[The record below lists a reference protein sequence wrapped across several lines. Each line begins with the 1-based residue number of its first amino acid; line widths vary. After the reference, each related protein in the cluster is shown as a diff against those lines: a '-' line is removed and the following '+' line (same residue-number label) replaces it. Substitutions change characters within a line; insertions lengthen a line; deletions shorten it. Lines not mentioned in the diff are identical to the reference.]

1 MVSIMLV
8 RFQKEYLY
16 NETKRVVQSAAQSVW
31 NKSTDK
37 MKNAS

>member
-1 MVSIMLV
+1 MVKVMLA

-16 NETKRVVQSAAQSVW
+16 NETKRIVQSAAQSVW
-31 NKSTDK
+31 SQSAEK